1 MRYEPKI
8 LINRT
13 GKKVEFMCGGEI
25 YIFEVGEKRLLDG
38 FVAYHAL
45 KNVNTGLE
53 EYVEK
58 VEEVEEKVG
67 EEKPDYAS
75 MKWAELKKLAKGK
88 GYKVGMKRKE
98 VVALLE
104 NV

>member
-1 MRYEPKI
+1 MKYEPKV

-13 GKKVEFMCGGEI
+13 GKRVEFMCGGKL
-25 YIFEVGEKRLLDG
+25 YIFEAGEKKPVEG

-45 KNVNTGLE
+45 KQVNTGLE
-53 EYVEK
+53 EYDDSFVEPAK
-58 VEEVEEKVG
+58 
-67 EEKPDYAS
+67 KPNYTT
-75 MKWAELKKLAKGK
+75 MKWAELRQLAKGK

-104 NV
+104 NA